1 MRDFCFVLLI
11 SLYDVIAVW
20 LMSLSVFVRGL
31 GTRLLSSCLALVYI
45 SQPKVFSLFFL
56 FWVRVRPDY
65 SIIAVSYLINKCV
78 VLFVLVF

>member
-20 LMSLSVFVRGL
+20 MMSLPVFVRGL

-45 SQPKVFSLFFL
+45 SQPKVFPLFFL
-56 FWVRVRPDY
+56 FFSVSDLNY
-65 SIIAVSYLINKCV
+65 SIVVFIFSNLINSV
-78 VLFVLVF
+78 